1 MNGLLYKIVP
11 QGENKGGEVYSRS
24 LSERNDI
31 MQLDG
36 SKTLENLK
44 TAVAGESQ
52 ARTKYNIY
60 GEIARKEG
68 YEKIGDI
75 FDMTA
80 ANERAHAE
88 LWLSLL
94 SEGIPATTQ
103 KALENAAGGE
113 HYEWTDMYAGFAKT
127 AREEGFDNIAAL
139 FDMVGS
145 IEKEHE
151 ARYRCLLEQL
161 QSGKVFTADGEAV
174 WLCRNCGYIHHGQS
188 APLICPVCKKKQAY
202 FERRCANG

>member
-1 MNGLLYKIVP
+1 
-11 QGENKGGEVYSRS
+11 
-24 LSERNDI
+24 

-44 TAVAGESQ
+44 KAVAGESQ

-68 YEKIGDI
+68 YEKIGDV

-80 ANERAHAE
+80 SNERAHAE

-113 HYEWTDMYAGFAKT
+113 RYEWTDMYADFAKT

-151 ARYRCLLEQL
+151 ERFRCLIDEL
-161 QSGKVFTADGEAV
+161 QSGKVFTADGETV
-174 WLCRNCGYIHHGQS
+174 WICRNCGHIHHGVS
-188 APLICPVCKKKQAY
+188 APLVCPVCKKKQAY
-202 FERRCANG
+202 FEKRCANG

>member
-1 MNGLLYKIVP
+1 
-11 QGENKGGEVYSRS
+11 
-24 LSERNDI
+24 

-68 YEKIGDI
+68 NRQIADI

-80 ANERAHAE
+80 DNERAHAE
-88 LWLSLL
+88 LWLSLI
-94 SEGIPATTQ
+94 SDGIPQNTL

-113 HYEWTDMYAGFAKT
+113 HYEWTDMYAGFAQT

-139 FDMVGS
+139 FDMVGK
-145 IEKEHE
+145 IEQQHE
-151 ARYRCLLEQL
+151 QRYRTLIDQIN
-161 QSGKVFTADGEAV
+161 SGKVFTEDGEIV
-174 WLCRNCGYIHHGQS
+174 WICRNCGHLHHGTE
-188 APLICPVCKKKQAY
+188 APQFCPVCKKPQEY
-202 FERRCANG
+202 FQRQ